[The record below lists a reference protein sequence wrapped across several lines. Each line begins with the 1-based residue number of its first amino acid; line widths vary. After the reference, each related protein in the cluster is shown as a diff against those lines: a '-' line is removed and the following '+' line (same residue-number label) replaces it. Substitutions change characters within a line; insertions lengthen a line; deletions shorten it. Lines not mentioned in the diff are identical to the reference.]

1 MSRRLMNATPP
12 GLVLSVCALNALPLA
27 GQEVIELPAEDRLI
41 EANFEELYRVGSLQG
56 DWDTFG
62 RVAGVAF
69 DPAGNL
75 YVLDTQATR
84 ISVVDLGGNLVRQ
97 VGREGDGPG
106 EFAGS
111 SAPMLR
117 FTVLGDGRIAV
128 YDPGRRA
135 FAMFRGDGEFE
146 RSIAMGGTTIPLIPG
161 LGADP
166 AAASVVSTGEVRH
179 VLMSRPAP
187 GEGAAEPSYRYVKRY
202 ILGGDKVVVDT
213 VATAWKPPGDPE
225 GFAPLLR
232 AGVLPDGGV
241 AFTDS
246 SAYAIKIT
254 APGGALNRILTR
266 PFGAVP
272 VTGGVK
278 AAYIERELEDLRRSA
293 ERGDAGSKAMAD
305 FRRAQL
311 ESMAF
316 YHEIPVIRGLRT
328 SREGTI
334 WVRRRG
340 DEPGSNG
347 PIDLITADGR
357 YLGSFA
363 RDATGL
369 PSAFGPDGLVA
380 FVQSNDLGVQTV
392 VVKRLPPQVR

>member
-1 MSRRLMNATPP
+1 
-12 GLVLSVCALNALPLA
+12 
-27 GQEVIELPAEDRLI
+27 
-41 EANFEELYRVGSLQG
+41 
-56 DWDTFG
+56 
-62 RVAGVAF
+62 
-69 DPAGNL
+69 
-75 YVLDTQATR
+75 
-84 ISVVDLGGNLVRQ
+84 
-97 VGREGDGPG
+97 
-106 EFAGS
+106 
-111 SAPMLR
+111 
-117 FTVLGDGRIAV
+117 
-128 YDPGRRA
+128 
-135 FAMFRGDGEFE
+135 
-146 RSIAMGGTTIPLIPG
+146 
-161 LGADP
+161 
-166 AAASVVSTGEVRH
+166 
-179 VLMSRPAP
+179 MSRPDP
-187 GEGAAEPSYRYVKRY
+187 GEGAAEPSYRYVTRY
-202 ILGGDKVVVDT
+202 ILGGEEVVVDT

-254 APGGALNRILTR
+254 APGGALSRILTK
-266 PFGAVP
+266 PFRAVP
-272 VTGGVK
+272 VTDGVK
-278 AAYIERELEDLRRSA
+278 AAYIERELEDLQRSA

-380 FVQSNDLGVQTV
+380 FVESNDLDVQTV
-392 VVKRLPPQVR
+392 VVKRLPPEVR